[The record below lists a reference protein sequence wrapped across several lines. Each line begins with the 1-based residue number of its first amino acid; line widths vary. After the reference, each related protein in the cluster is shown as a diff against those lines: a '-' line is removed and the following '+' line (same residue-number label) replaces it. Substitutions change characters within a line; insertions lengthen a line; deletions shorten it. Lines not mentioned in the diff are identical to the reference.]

1 MILINDND
9 NNNSLLKPL
18 VAVKLN
24 YRPVRTFLMF
34 TLQNKYID
42 DINYKVQRKLIFYSN
57 KVSQPVRL
65 HS

>member
-42 DINYKVQRKLIFYSN
+42 DINYKLQSTKETDIL
-57 KVSQPVRL
+57 Q
-65 HS
+65 

>member
-42 DINYKVQRKLIFYSN
+42 GINYKLQSTKETDIL
-57 KVSQPVRL
+57 Q
-65 HS
+65 